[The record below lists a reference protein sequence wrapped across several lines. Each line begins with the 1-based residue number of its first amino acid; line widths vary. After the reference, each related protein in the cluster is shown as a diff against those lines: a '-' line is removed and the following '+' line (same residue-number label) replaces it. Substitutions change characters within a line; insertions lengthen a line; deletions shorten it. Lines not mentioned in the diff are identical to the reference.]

1 LRSVAVTIL
10 VLGLLAGSAAAFAI
24 TEALKLERSPIA
36 GPRFTRW
43 FSPTC
48 ACDRQTALL
57 TFRLRRSER
66 VDAVIVNEDGHAVRT
81 LVLGMQHRRG
91 RVSLVWDGL
100 DDEGQVVP
108 DGRYRLRVHLGRDR
122 RTILMPTPVFVDTTR
137 PKIRLLGIAPET
149 FSPDGDGRKDRVRIT
164 YTASEAVSAVV
175 IVNGTVAKEGHLHH
189 EGTAM
194 VTWNGEVQAVPQQP
208 GRYAITLRAHDRAG
222 NFSHQTD
229 ALDVTI
235 RFVEVAPKSIL
246 ARRGGQLRFRVSSD
260 AGAVSWRLLR
270 RGRVFL
276 SGSDAPGLVVADL
289 PQRIRAGRYVLRVV
303 ENGHAARADVR
314 ILRSRS

>member
-1 LRSVAVTIL
+1 LRSIAVTIL
-10 VLGLLAGSAAAFAI
+10 VLGLLGGCAAAFAI

-48 ACDRQTALL
+48 ACERQTALL

-66 VDAVIVNEDGHAVRT
+66 VDAVIVDDDGDAVRT

-100 DDEGQVVP
+100 DDVGNVAP
-108 DGRYRLRVHLGRDR
+108 DGRYRLRVHLGRER
-122 RTILMPTPVFVDTTR
+122 RTILMPTRVFVDTTR
-137 PKIRLLGIAPET
+137 PKIRMLGIEPDT
-149 FSPDGDGRKDRVRIT
+149 FSPDGDGRNDRVRIS
-164 YTASEAVSAVV
+164 YTADEPVSAVV

-189 EGTAM
+189 EGAAV
-194 VTWNGEVQAVPQQP
+194 VTWNGEVQGVPQPP
-208 GRYAITLRAHDRAG
+208 GRYTITLRAHDRAG
-222 NFSHQTD
+222 NFSHQTA
-229 ALDVTI
+229 ALDVVI
-235 RFVEVAPKSIL
+235 RFVEVAPRSIV
-246 ARRGGQLRFRVSSD
+246 ARRGGQLRFRVSAD
-260 AGAVSWRLLR
+260 ARAVSWRLLR

-289 PQRIRAGRYVLRVV
+289 PQRIRVGRYVLRVV
-303 ENGHAARADVR
+303 EDGHTARADVR
-314 ILRSRS
+314 IARGRS